1 MFREES
7 HDLGLG
13 EPGRQPERRRAHERG
28 VEVPIVRCATGGGPG
43 GQASVRV
50 GPVGEK
56 HADKVHVAAHDR
68 DVESGEPGLRGAG
81 VRALVQQER
90 YEIPETGSRGE
101 GRGAHS
107 PGVGV
112 VHIRTR
118 VHEDPGRGEIT
129 HPGREHQRRVSSVGD
144 GLLVGGLAVG
154 RHGHHLGPG
163 VGPGVDVR
171 SVLEQYADGVRMT
184 LERPPT

>member
-1 MFREES
+1 MTSGWVNRAAS
-7 HDLGLG
+7 QNGVAPTSAGWKCQSSDA
-13 EPGRQPERRRAHERG
+13 RR
-28 VEVPIVRCATGGGPG
+28 VGGPG

-154 RHGHHLGPG
+154 RHGHHLGSRCRTGRGRPLRARA
-163 VGPGVDVR
+163 VR
-171 SVLEQYADGVRMT
+171 GRRQNDA
-184 LERPPT
+184 ERPPT